1 MKKRGK
7 LRYRK
12 AVFVVTYKKQKGK
25 DKIKYLLLKRK
36 LHWKGWEFPKG
47 GIKTKEQIKK
57 AISREIREE
66 TGQIP
71 FNIKSYNLSG
81 KFRYDKKYPDRPR
94 MIGQSYKLYSAEIK
108 NKKIKIDKIE
118 HSSFKWLAF
127 KQALKKLTWPNQK
140 KCLRI
145 VNKKIR

>member
-7 LRYRK
+7 KEKYRK
-12 AVFVVTYKKQKGK
+12 AVFVVIYRKHKS
-25 DKIKYLLLKRK
+25 KINFLLLKRK

-57 AISREIREE
+57 AITREIKEE
-66 TGQIP
+66 TGQFP

-81 KFRYDKKYPDRPR
+81 KFRYDKKYAYRPG

-108 NKKIKIDKIE
+108 NKKIKLDKKE
-118 HSSFKWLAF
+118 HSSYKWLSF
-127 KQALKKLTWPNQK
+127 REALKKLTWPNQK
-140 KCLRI
+140 KCLKI